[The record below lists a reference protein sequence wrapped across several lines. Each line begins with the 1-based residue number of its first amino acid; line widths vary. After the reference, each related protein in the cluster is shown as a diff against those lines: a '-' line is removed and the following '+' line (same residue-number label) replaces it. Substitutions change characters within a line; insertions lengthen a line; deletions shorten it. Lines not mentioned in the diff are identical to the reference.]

1 MCIEMKHINRSAAV
15 QMPASRLVSRPY
27 WDGTAAMQWP
37 VRCRSVMTWIA
48 SLTAVHSLQLDIAIA
63 IAAAAAAVAVIGTA
77 AVAAECLRIVWIN

>member
-1 MCIEMKHINRSAAV
+1 
-15 QMPASRLVSRPY
+15 
-27 WDGTAAMQWP
+27 
-37 VRCRSVMTWIA
+37 MTWIA